1 MGNGE
6 IGGRHLGGAGL
17 DDFCVDL
24 GHAGIVHR
32 LLREAKVPTQS
43 QAEVLR
49 HFSRRDTKA
58 MEIAADGAGDLKQ
71 LTRLAQIN
79 GDASAIE
86 KGRTTIAAVC
96 RRIRKFKSH
105 RRTIKT
111 RRL

>member
-1 MGNGE
+1 MARLAAGT
-6 IGGRHLGGAGL
+6 LAAAGL

-58 MEIAADGAGDLKQ
+58 MEIAADGA
-71 LTRLAQIN
+71 R
-79 GDASAIE
+79 AI
-86 KGRTTIAAVC
+86 
-96 RRIRKFKSH
+96 
-105 RRTIKT
+105 
-111 RRL
+111 